1 MSGHCNWVDVPELRY
16 FWCSLLFGEPRHI
29 KKKEEEEKEKS
40 PYTTPYLPLSLGE
53 GV

>member
-29 KKKEEEEKEKS
+29 KKKEEEEKEKRMC
-40 PYTTPYLPLSLGE
+40 PIRGGRGRGE
-53 GV
+53 SK